1 MPEPDAAAARGTY
14 PFKRHHFQR
23 DNLLVSKQVKRRAEA
38 VQEGDDAESRAGGCG
53 RVGVTRQACGSV
65 QESLYF
71 RDEDFREGGDGGRAV
86 GEEAPQSLDPP
97 EGFLY
102 TP

>member
-1 MPEPDAAAARGTY
+1 MDVVV
-14 PFKRHHFQR
+14 
-23 DNLLVSKQVKRRAEA
+23 DRRAEA
-38 VQEGDDAESRAGGCG
+38 VQVGDGAESRAGGCG

-65 QESLYF
+65 QESLY
-71 RDEDFREGGDGGRAV
+71 RDEDLREV

>member
-65 QESLYF
+65 QESLY
-71 RDEDFREGGDGGRAV
+71 RDEDLREV

>member
-1 MPEPDAAAARGTY
+1 M
-14 PFKRHHFQR
+14 
-23 DNLLVSKQVKRRAEA
+23 VSKQVKRRAEA
-38 VQEGDDAESRAGGCG
+38 VQVGDGAESRAGGCG

-86 GEEAPQSLDPP
+86 GEEAPQSLDPS

-102 TP
+102 IPGLRSRGITGKIHSTKGSEIDA